1 MVFSFLLYLAEG
13 VFLVTRSVC
22 GEQRGYYIS
31 LTESIIVHPC
41 QCWVLYDGN
50 ELMAGVMVAW
60 SLFLFGLILRLS
72 SSLVLVCWMN
82 PANEIWFHSFFEL
95 FVVDVIQYEYCN

>member
-1 MVFSFLLYLAEG
+1 M
-13 VFLVTRSVC
+13 TRSVC

-72 SSLVLVCWMN
+72 SSLVLVWWMN

-95 FVVDVIQYEYCN
+95 FVVDVITDREKTANFVDRLRFN